1 MSTRPPPRR
10 LSYARFVAP
19 LVLVLFVVGWYR
31 FSVVYIQ
38 GANNQLVENGNL
50 AVYVTV
56 QQVQGYLG
64 ALLLATYVVAA
75 AGMLAFAYNL
85 LKLRS
90 RR

>member
-10 LSYARFVAP
+10 LSYARIVAP

-50 AVYVTV
+50 TVYVTV
-56 QQVQGYLG
+56 QQVQGYLS

-75 AGMLAFAYNL
+75 AGMLAFAYSL